1 MKELDYMQLKLKA
14 INKFKAFYSVFDK
27 RILLAKES
35 RFFFKFNST
44 ECILGL
50 TYYGKRYKQIYK
62 TKELL

>member
-1 MKELDYMQLKLKA
+1 MKELDYTQLKLKA
-14 INKFKAFYSVFDK
+14 ISKFKAYYSTFDK

-35 RFFFKFNST
+35 RFFFKFNNT

-50 TYYGKRYKQIYK
+50 IYYGKRYKQVYK